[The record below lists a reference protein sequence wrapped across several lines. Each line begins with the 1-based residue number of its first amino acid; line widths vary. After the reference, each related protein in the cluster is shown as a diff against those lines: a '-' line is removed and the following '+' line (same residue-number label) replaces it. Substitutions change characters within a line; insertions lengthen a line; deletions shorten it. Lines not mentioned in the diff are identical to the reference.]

1 MTRVRLALTR
11 KVRIS
16 ARATKDTLE
25 MDLLVID
32 TRVSIFFN
40 KMVVSNFIISKEQRE
55 QRYESPSKT

>member
-1 MTRVRLALTR
+1 MIKRRITVTRVRLALTR

-32 TRVSIFFN
+32 TRVSISLI
-40 KMVVSNFIISKEQRE
+40 KW
-55 QRYESPSKT
+55 